1 MQISTDNTP
10 SIRRGLGVSPLFLRS
25 SFALPS
31 LFLRSSFART
41 LMKKRMHSGATAK
54 E

>member
-1 MQISTDNTP
+1 MQKINNFKYANIAP
-10 SIRRGLGVSPLFLRS
+10 LPKEGLGVGPLFLRS

-31 LFLRSSFART
+31 LYLR
-41 LMKKRMHSGATAK
+41 LATIKQANG